1 MNTKVYVLFIVLV
14 VLILSPVR
22 AAAEVPAQ
30 PRSQGAENAMS
41 VTFANLGYTDSELVG
56 PLDATRKT
64 FSVPINWLLKSNG
77 TITLNYNVIVTGADA
92 GLVEGDSGA
101 YAGTLTVSFNNLI
114 LGVVRLGISGS
125 ETATFTI
132 PKEAVTSIRDSGQ
145 HELTVQLNAQLDCL
159 YDVRTSVTLFDSSS
173 FDLAFDIVSPE
184 LNLSRLPSPFFLRNS
199 LLPNSTL
206 LVVPS
211 EATAEELEA
220 ALDVMAGFGSL
231 VERPYNFYLITD
243 ENLTPELIASNHL
256 IFVSMPEKLPILE
269 QVNFPVPV
277 TGGGFVGLPQNTAE
291 DGILQMALSPW
302 NPDKVVLL
310 VSGNSGAAV
319 IKAAQAVGSGK
330 IFIHEN
336 PAVAYIR
343 DVQTLSG
350 SLPVVEDFTLA
361 DLGYDNEMI
370 TGVGVEQA
378 DYTFYAS
385 KEQLESKDGLLTLVY
400 YHSGLLDYGV
410 SSLAVEING
419 QIISSVPF
427 KKETEQI
434 TSLEIK
440 IPQGVLRYGE
450 NVLTVQAGMQ
460 ADFSCDFS
468 GFSDPWLMV
477 SNQTSLHLPIAEVG
491 AEENSYQIDL
501 KNFPAMFKNTSDL
514 SDIAFVLAENDP
526 AGWRVAADLAYNL
539 GSTTTPTISRL
550 TVSFANSVSN
560 EARSNSSLIIV
571 GKASDLPILDEI
583 NPSLLAPFNRETNVA
598 EEKGM
603 QIVYRIP
610 PNVSVGYL
618 ELTKSPFNP
627 KAVVM
632 VVSGNTDEGMAMAG
646 SALLLE
652 QLKDQLTGFFAIT
665 NGIQVD
671 VSSDIAH
678 FSNVGEAIPGSER
691 VVLTPI
697 PTVDVT
703 ELPAAEMTGPVWLLP
718 LIIATGVILIVI
730 LSIVAVGS
738 FRKNKTLQFDVLSES
753 DPEQIDK
760 STDENK

>member
-1 MNTKVYVLFIVLV
+1 
-14 VLILSPVR
+14 
-22 AAAEVPAQ
+22 
-30 PRSQGAENAMS
+30 
-41 VTFANLGYTDSELVG
+41 
-56 PLDATRKT
+56 
-64 FSVPINWLLKSNG
+64 
-77 TITLNYNVIVTGADA
+77 
-92 GLVEGDSGA
+92 
-101 YAGTLTVSFNNLI
+101 
-114 LGVVRLGISGS
+114 
-125 ETATFTI
+125 
-132 PKEAVTSIRDSGQ
+132 
-145 HELTVQLNAQLDCL
+145 
-159 YDVRTSVTLFDSSS
+159 
-173 FDLAFDIVSPE
+173 
-184 LNLSRLPSPFFLRNS
+184 
-199 LLPNSTL
+199 
-206 LVVPS
+206 
-211 EATAEELEA
+211 
-220 ALDVMAGFGSL
+220 
-231 VERPYNFYLITD
+231 
-243 ENLTPELIASNHL
+243 
-256 IFVSMPEKLPILE
+256 
-269 QVNFPVPV
+269 
-277 TGGGFVGLPQNTAE
+277 
-291 DGILQMALSPW
+291 
-302 NPDKVVLL
+302 
-310 VSGNSGAAV
+310 
-319 IKAAQAVGSGK
+319 
-330 IFIHEN
+330 
-336 PAVAYIR
+336 
-343 DVQTLSG
+343 
-350 SLPVVEDFTLA
+350 
-361 DLGYDNEMI
+361 MI

-477 SNQTSLHLPIAEVG
+477 SNQTSLHLPIAEIG

-526 AGWRVAADLAYNL
+526 VGWRVAADLAYNL

-678 FSNVGEAIPGSER
+678 FSNVGESIPGSEQ

-753 DPEQIDK
+753 DAEQIDK
-760 STDENK
+760 PTDEKK